1 MSSTWRNKETKKSNN
16 ITHKSG
22 SPITSPPE
30 NFKNIPM
37 FEVLKPVV
45 PSNDPSVAS
54 PSSEKTVEGF
64 DSVEGFDMMGDDYFK
79 KCIRYIRLKGFSG
92 ISEYFQKTINMTFTN
107 PVEKLDKS
115 IEDTI
120 FSILYAML
128 LMTDKGCE
136 EETVLEKQSKDKA
149 FAGFWWAR
157 GNIGDVWRQSFT
169 TMSDADVTEGF
180 TLDTAPEIR
189 KTVYSFKQNH
199 PEFISN
205 ADIYEKVAEY
215 YVSQLNERETKIKR
229 RMTDNELFQFNNY
242 IDNQLNLPDVQ
253 SKILK
258 LKPKSIQTTQTTF
271 KNTMADYNKYYKS
284 IARFKIS
291 NTTPID
297 YFTFNDSDEK
307 KYFDLSDNAALPPNT
322 SSGKE
327 DDRDYAYTI
336 DFNTMKKVPIQTYLD
351 DVITHYA
358 SIFIRAKRNEPYRI
372 YELKSRIG
380 TVYVNLLN
388 YLEFQ
393 FYRMYGTFFNKNHLA
408 LFNHIFYV
416 LLKQT
421 PLITLA
427 DGTIVPS
434 ENVYNSDKTISP
446 YLYFG
451 TQTMKTI
458 YKFLFEKILSVD
470 DSKLKFLYLLES
482 IPTDEIATPDKPY
495 SYMIP
500 ENRYLYS
507 YMLLPSTEM
516 NPTDGLSLYPDS
528 LFNTDN
534 KNVLMDYI
542 LLPEPPF
549 EIEPE
554 MKNYYTEELSECEK
568 QQLSK
573 KNKFKKYAKFIKE
586 ELYKILLVPVSIYV
600 AYNFYY
606 LFFFK
611 DCADP
616 AKKYN
621 EETGDT
627 TYENTCE
634 NCTSPVFPD
643 VESYYHYYEEH
654 RSDFLF
660 ELAFKPAKFIY
671 TSLNTIKALFRK
683 EFGLYN
689 STVPKDEFPYIFLFA
704 CFAYFYTYFLN
715 NYQYILSIF
724 KHIIGLD
731 FEKMNAIVIDKQN
744 ILPSFAYGITMMFFI
759 ETVFRRFFGISLK
772 AIFNNIGA
780 KINPLSII
788 NTMKDVASNA
798 TDSWIFWIG
807 SSTPFVG
814 IFKFIYA
821 LFYWFIK
828 GYIVFALIPFYVT
841 IVILY
846 FIYNLF
852 FGIYNNSSADIS
864 MFDKIE
870 LITRIIYTK
879 LYNVQESNDFMYL
892 VKSIFWFLFFYLY
905 EFIAILVLITGL
917 MNLLKNIDSAEI
929 NTVIT
934 MFYLFFIIGIIL
946 WSMYKYKI
954 IKPKLDN
961 EYMRDE
967 NSKQFSFDILN
978 CKDKYEQNSGN
989 SMFNIF
995 IASDAYN
1002 KDIIDEYM
1010 EKKNKEAL
1018 EQKPSGLQKSLM
1030 SMVNLVGDKMQ
1041 SAQSFL
1047 QEKSGDVTATLSSG
1061 MNETKDL
1068 LKSKL
1073 NDTKSVFWNP
1083 LASATGLDKATAS
1096 AGISAQNMLSNFNLF
1111 GKTSGN
1117 LPEAA
1122 AAGLSNLNQSNN
1134 INPMNIQSN
1143 FDELSKSPESIMGKI
1158 NPDILNKFSPK
1169 TQERI
1174 EKFANSDTVKKGLK
1188 TFNNLFGKKAE

>member
-37 FEVLKPVV
+37 FEVLKATV
-45 PSNDPSVAS
+45 PSNDPSVAT
-54 PSSEKTVEGF
+54 SSEKTVEGF
-64 DSVEGFDMMGDDYFK
+64 ENVEGFDIMGDDYFK
-79 KCIRYIRLKGFSG
+79 QCIRYIRLNGMSG
-92 ISEYFQKTINMTFTN
+92 VSEYFKKTINMTFTN
-107 PVEKLDKS
+107 PVEKLDKT

-120 FSILYAML
+120 FSILYGML

-136 EETVLEKQSKDKA
+136 EETILEKQTKDKA

-157 GNIGDVWRQSFT
+157 GNIGDVWKPVAGFT
-169 TMSDADVTEGF
+169 TMSDAEVSEGF
-180 TLDTAPEIR
+180 TLNSAPQMR
-189 KTVYSFKQNH
+189 KTVNSFKQNH

-205 ADIYEKVAEY
+205 TDIYEKVAEY

-229 RMTDNELFQFNNY
+229 RMNDTELFKFNNY
-242 IDNQLNLPDVQ
+242 FDNQLNLPDVQ

-258 LKPKSIQTTQTTF
+258 IKNTSNQTTQTTF
-271 KNTMADYNKYYKS
+271 RNTMADYNKYYKS
-284 IARFKIS
+284 TARFKIS
-291 NTTPID
+291 NTTQIQ
-297 YFTFNDSDEK
+297 YFTFNDNN
-307 KYFDLSDNAALPPNT
+307 KYFDLTDTPPLPPST
-322 SSGKE
+322 SSGKTI
-327 DDRDYAYTI
+327 DYDYAYTV
-336 DFNTMKKVPIQTYLD
+336 DFNTPKKVTIQAYLD
-351 DVITHYA
+351 DVISHYA
-358 SIFIRAKRNEPYRI
+358 SMFIRAKRTDSYKI

-380 TVYVNLLN
+380 TVYINLLN

-393 FYRMYGTFFNKNHLA
+393 FYRMYSTFFNEYHLA

-416 LLKQT
+416 LLNQT
-421 PLITLA
+421 DDTTLPV
-427 DGTIVPS
+427 DSENNP
-434 ENVYNSDKTISP
+434 ENVYNNTDLP

-451 TQTMKTI
+451 KQQMNTI
-458 YKFLFEKILSVD
+458 YNVLFNNILLD
-470 DSKLKFLYLLES
+470 TESKLKYLYDLKD

-500 ENRYLYS
+500 ENRYKYS

-516 NPTDGLSLYPDS
+516 ATIDGSSLYPDS
-528 LFNTDN
+528 VFNSDN
-534 KNVLMDYI
+534 KKVLMDYI

-549 EIEPE
+549 EVEPG

-568 QQLSK
+568 EQLLKK
-573 KNKFKKYAKFIKE
+573 KNFKKYAKIIKE

-627 TYENTCE
+627 IYSNNCE
-634 NCTSPVFPD
+634 NCTTPVFPD

-654 RSDFLF
+654 RSDFIF
-660 ELAFKPAKFIY
+660 ELAFKPVKFIY

-683 EFGLYN
+683 EFGLYS

-704 CFAYFYTYFLN
+704 CFAYFYTYFLK

-731 FEKMNAIVIDKQN
+731 FEKMNKLVIDKQN

-759 ETVFRRFFGISLK
+759 ETFLRSFFGISLK

-821 LFYWFIK
+821 LFYWFVK
-828 GYIVFALIPFYVT
+828 GYIVFAFIPVYVT

-879 LYNVQESNDFMYL
+879 LYNVRESNDFMYL

-917 MNLLKNIDSAEI
+917 MNILKNIDSAEI
-929 NTVIT
+929 NTVIS
-934 MFYLFFIIGIIL
+934 MFYLFFIVGIIL

-967 NSKQFSFDILN
+967 NNKQFDFDILN

-1010 EKKNKEAL
+1010 AKKNKEAL
-1018 EQKPSGLQKSLM
+1018 DKKPSGLQKSLM

-1041 SAQSFL
+1041 NAKSFL
-1047 QEKSGDVTATLSSG
+1047 QEKSGDVTSTLSSTLSSG
-1061 MNETKDL
+1061 MNQTGDL

-1073 NDTKSVFWNP
+1073 NDTKSTFWNP
-1083 LASATGLDKATAS
+1083 LASATGLNKVSAS
-1096 AGISAQNMLSNFNLF
+1096 AGMYAQNKLNALS
-1111 GKTSGN
+1111 G
-1117 LPEAA
+1117 
-1122 AAGLSNLNQSNN
+1122 
-1134 INPMNIQSN
+1134 
-1143 FDELSKSPESIMGKI
+1143 
-1158 NPDILNKFSPK
+1158 
-1169 TQERI
+1169 
-1174 EKFANSDTVKKGLK
+1174 
-1188 TFNNLFGKKAE
+1188 LFGKKTE